1 MKIRSAGS
9 YVLGLTLLG
18 IALLGAAAWKKRRF
32 QPQSAELISPKSTQA
47 QSSQTP
53 AEVQFAA
60 WLEAFNAGDRDAL
73 FAYHQLHFPYEIASD
88 DVANIDR
95 ELRLSQATGGFAMK
109 QHESPAVTSIVA
121 TLKERHSEQF
131 ARAVMDVEV
140 VEPHRVARFEIH
152 PILTPDEFL
161 SPEERSARL
170 VDDAK
175 RRSLIERI
183 ATELEAHYIFP
194 DQATRMVASLR
205 EHLERGDYD
214 KIQRAEEYADV
225 LTRDLREVSHDL
237 HLSVQ
242 FRRRRGD
249 PESTREE
256 PPREHPL
263 GIGLIERLSGNVAH
277 VSIESFPPVD
287 TNEEREGIAA
297 LMSQVADADALVID
311 LRSNHG
317 GSPDTVA
324 LVASYLFDET
334 PVHLNDM
341 FRRDTGYTAQSWT
354 SRELRGTRFGSKKP
368 VYVLTS
374 RDTFSGGEEFAYD
387 LQALRRATIVGET
400 TGGGA
405 HPMEPYLLDQWF
417 QMRVPWG
424 RPINPITKTNWEGVG
439 VVPDVQVPA
448 ADALAQAHR
457 RALDDI
463 AGSVRSPGPATTRPR
478 TPGIPG
484 VVD

>member
-1 MKIRSAGS
+1 
-9 YVLGLTLLG
+9 
-18 IALLGAAAWKKRRF
+18 
-32 QPQSAELISPKSTQA
+32 
-47 QSSQTP
+47 
-53 AEVQFAA
+53 
-60 WLEAFNAGDRDAL
+60 
-73 FAYHQLHFPYEIASD
+73 
-88 DVANIDR
+88 
-95 ELRLSQATGGFAMK
+95 
-109 QHESPAVTSIVA
+109 
-121 TLKERHSEQF
+121 
-131 ARAVMDVEV
+131 
-140 VEPHRVARFEIH
+140 
-152 PILTPDEFL
+152 
-161 SPEERSARL
+161 
-170 VDDAK
+170 
-175 RRSLIERI
+175 
-183 ATELEAHYIFP
+183 
-194 DQATRMVASLR
+194 
-205 EHLERGDYD
+205 
-214 KIQRAEEYADV
+214 
-225 LTRDLREVSHDL
+225 
-237 HLSVQ
+237 
-242 FRRRRGD
+242 
-249 PESTREE
+249 
-256 PPREHPL
+256 
-263 GIGLIERLSGNVAH
+263 